1 VDILTCRNDSERGR
15 LLDLSRR
22 LRPAEVRGSVLLGI
36 AALIGGPTFGWLA
49 ALPPLPGMIVFFVI
63 QRRLERF
70 RRPELALIG
79 CVAIT
84 QAGLAAAIAIAQ
96 GPRVYLLTLLML
108 ILQLACIVFPVR
120 MAIAT
125 MAYSAA
131 LMIAVAFTADRAV
144 VLAHPFYLL
153 YPLAVMISAGFVAMV
168 VASLDVSTR
177 GVATLDQLT
186 RLPNRM
192 ALRARAAEL
201 EYQSAITGRPVALI
215 VGDPDRFKAIN
226 DTHGHAVG
234 DAVLREVAA
243 RMSACL
249 PGGAGA
255 YRLGG
260 EEFVVFL
267 SDADEHQAAA
277 VAERIRRAV
286 DAQPIADIKV
296 AISLGVAASA
306 ARAGFDFSSLFGR
319 ADAALYEVKRNGGD
333 GVRVHSLTGSVRPL
347 SAAEADRASHLSGTR
362 EAAGRASGEDA
373 SLDQG
378 QLTRSE
384 REHGHRSAPEQALAA
399 VSVEDERGAEA
410 GGELID
416 AWARWNEREHASTG
430 NWLIRDDLARRQLL
444 QLNLRLRERAKPA
457 FVLGFVVGGAS
468 AVDYGWQ
475 ILIPPAIGTLVYI
488 ATEHVLERL
497 RRPEFALGL
506 AWMVFQGG
514 FMASGLI
521 ANHQMVFAAPLLL
534 MLLVGSSAVFPPR
547 GVAIGVAYTVAIMF
561 AVGFIEAPALVA
573 QAPAILAFLVATTI
587 VIGMLGAAIGRS
599 TIEYRD
605 LAIIDQLTGLF
616 NRAALATRVA
626 ELAHR
631 SVGASAPVALLV
643 ADIDNF
649 KVINDSHG
657 HAVGDAVL
665 REVAARLRSSL
676 RAFESAYRIGGEEF
690 VILLDDVDWEQAEGV
705 AARVCASIAERPIAG
720 VPVTISVGLAAS
732 APGEVFAYEAVFRR
746 ADAALYEAKHHG
758 GNCACSARRRA
769 GGQVA
774 RSTGGPELLE
784 SSALKIAPIA
794 PGVAVGT

>member
-1 VDILTCRNDSERGR
+1 MSLLTCRNDAERGR

-22 LRPAEVRGSVLLGI
+22 LRPAEVRGAILLAI

-49 ALPPLPGMIVFFVI
+49 ALPPLPGIVVFFII

-79 CVAIT
+79 CVALT
-84 QAGLAAAIAIAQ
+84 QAGLAGSIAMAQ
-96 GPRVYLLTLLML
+96 GPRIYLLSLLML

-120 MAIAT
+120 MAIMT
-125 MAYSAA
+125 MGYSAA
-131 LMIAVAFTADRAV
+131 LMVAVAFSADRALV
-144 VLAHPFYLL
+144 VAHPFYLL
-153 YPLAVMISAGFVAMV
+153 FPLAVMISAGFVAMV
-168 VASLDVSTR
+168 VASLDVNTR

-186 RLPNRM
+186 QLPNRM

-201 EYQSAITGRPVALI
+201 EYQAAITGRPVALI

-226 DTHGHAVG
+226 DSHGHAAG
-234 DAVLREVAA
+234 DAVLHEVAA
-243 RMSACL
+243 RISGCL
-249 PGGAGA
+249 PAGAGA

-267 SDADEHQAAA
+267 SDADEHRAAA
-277 VAERIRRAV
+277 VAEQIRRAV
-286 DAQPIADIKV
+286 DSQPIADIDV

-306 ARAGFDFSSLFGR
+306 ERAGFDFSTLFGR
-319 ADAALYEVKRNGGD
+319 ADAALYEVKRKGGD
-333 GVRVHSLTGSVRPL
+333 AVRVHSLSGLVRPL
-347 SAAEADRASHLSGTR
+347 SDAERRRAERLAGRQEAAATRTGTDGDPDGAQTSSFERQRARNGSRAPAAESEEGAP
-362 EAAGRASGEDA
+362 
-373 SLDQG
+373 
-378 QLTRSE
+378 QLN
-384 REHGHRSAPEQALAA
+384 GDL
-399 VSVEDERGAEA
+399 
-410 GGELID
+410 LD
-416 AWARWNEREHASTG
+416 AWARWNEREHASSG

-444 QLNLRLRERAKPA
+444 QLNLRLREHAKPA
-457 FVLGFVVGGAS
+457 FVLGFIVGSVS

-475 ILIPPAIGTLVYI
+475 ILIPPAIGTLAYI

-497 RRPEFALGL
+497 HRPEFALGL
-506 AWMVFQGG
+506 AWMIFQGG

-521 ANHQMVFAAPLLL
+521 ANHQMVFAAPLLF

-561 AVGFIEAPALVA
+561 VVGFVEAPQLVSH
-573 QAPAILAFLVATTI
+573 APAILAFLIANTA
-587 VIGMLGAAIGRS
+587 VIGMLGVAIGRS

-631 SVGASAPVALLV
+631 SGAASSPVALLV

-649 KVINDSHG
+649 KAVNDNHG

-690 VILLDDVDWEQAEGV
+690 LVLLEDVDWSQAERV
-705 AARVCASIAERPIAG
+705 ALRVCAGVAERPIAG
-720 VPVTISVGLAAS
+720 VQVTISVGLAAS
-732 APGEVFAYEAVFRR
+732 APGEVFDYEPVFRR
-746 ADAALYEAKHHG
+746 ADAALYEAKHKG
-758 GNCACSARRRA
+758 GNCACSARRHA
-769 GGQVA
+769 GGHA
-774 RSTGGPELLE
+774 GRNGGGPDVLGP
-784 SSALKIAPIA
+784 SALSIAPIA
-794 PGVAVGT
+794 PGVALGT